1 MPISYSQGLADLNFI
16 NDFCHQNLIDY
27 EVNSTTGKLLSRD
40 GRLVTTNMRQRLQT
54 ESIFKPS
61 FHNNQVTV
69 TLNCSRMCFLGASF
83 LVAFQIYF
91 GSGL

>member
-40 GRLVTTNMRQRLQT
+40 GRLVTTNMSQRLQT
-54 ESIFKPS
+54 ESIFNYICTITKLQL
-61 FHNNQVTV
+61 HQTV
-69 TLNCSRMCFLGASF
+69 PVCVFWVPRSW
-83 LVAFQIYF
+83 
-91 GSGL
+91 